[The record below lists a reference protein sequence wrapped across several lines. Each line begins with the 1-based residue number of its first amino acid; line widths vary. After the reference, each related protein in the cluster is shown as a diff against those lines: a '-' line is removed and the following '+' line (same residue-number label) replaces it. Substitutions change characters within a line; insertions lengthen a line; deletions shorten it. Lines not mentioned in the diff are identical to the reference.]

1 MHSTLAAE
9 IQNGLDTMKY
19 VVNHPEHFLKRT
31 LDEDDD
37 EGTSKEDGHYI
48 RYTYAFL
55 IGFIQYI
62 LTIALEMMT
71 IVFLNSLDSYL
82 FILLCYAA
90 LSGVA
95 SFDNMYASALS
106 KTNSIRGAV
115 DKQLFISFHRYMK
128 HEFPEEDPSQFKG
141 QYDLNCQSQNV
152 RADPLEGKLFFTIFR
167 YIYKFWRIV
176 HVSFYFYF
184 APFLM
189 LIYQFFLNKSPVE
202 WLEEGQIVKNTQ
214 SIDD

>member
-1 MHSTLAAE
+1 
-9 IQNGLDTMKY
+9 MKY
-19 VVNHPEHFLKRT
+19 VINHPQHFQKRT
-31 LDEDDD
+31 LDKDDD
-37 EGTSKEDGHYI
+37 KSTSSQDGYYT
-48 RYTYAFL
+48 RFTYAFL

-71 IVFLNSLDSYL
+71 IVFLNSLGSYL

-106 KTNSIRGAV
+106 KTISIKGAV
-115 DKQLFISFHRYMK
+115 NKQLYIEYHRYMRSEPVLENNTIQDK
-128 HEFPEEDPSQFKG
+128 SI
-141 QYDLNCQSQNV
+141 DLSCQSQKI
-152 RADPLEGKLFFTIFR
+152 RKDPLIGNCYFNLCR
-167 YIYKFWRIV
+167 GIYKFWRIF

-189 LIYQFFLNKSPVE
+189 LIYQFQLK
-202 WLEEGQIVKNTQ
+202 K
-214 SIDD
+214 